1 MAVALEPEERLI
13 ERAKSI
19 AKDIGKSWD
28 DRLER
33 LLRFCARNPA
43 AFPVPRGKKVIESAS
58 AVDENYLEKYVRRYY
73 AGRNRK
79 IVLKEMKTKPDPA
92 VDEVLKAYK
101 NVPPEDLQRMG
112 DGHRLS
118 MQAENI
124 VGQLLESYV
133 ARLLESHGWIWC
145 CGETMR
151 SVDFLKDGEESEI
164 RFLQIKNRD
173 NSENSSSAAIRE
185 GTKIEKWYR
194 SNSRTGE
201 TRWDKLQEYCE
212 ADEADRCT
220 EEGFYNFVQDVARER
235 PPILEVPPEEV
246 DETEPSSTA

>member
-1 MAVALEPEERLI
+1 MSFPAFCLLPPALQWIVHGKLHHPRLLGIRHDKSPREVVRESSSECASTLRLQVFSIEGYALGSLNHKEFGILPMSVALESEERLI
-13 ERAKSI
+13 ERAKSV

-28 DRLER
+28 GRLER

-43 AFPVPRGKKVIESAS
+43 AFPVPRGKKAIGSAS
-58 AVDENYLEKYVRRYY
+58 EVDDNYLEKYVRRYY

-79 IVLKEMKTKPDPA
+79 IVLKEVKTKPDPA

-101 NVPPEDLQRMG
+101 NVPPEDLQRIG

-133 ARLLESHGWIWC
+133 ARLLESHEWIWC

-151 SVDFLKDGEESEI
+151 SVDF
-164 RFLQIKNRD
+164 
-173 NSENSSSAAIRE
+173 
-185 GTKIEKWYR
+185 
-194 SNSRTGE
+194 
-201 TRWDKLQEYCE
+201 
-212 ADEADRCT
+212 
-220 EEGFYNFVQDVARER
+220 
-235 PPILEVPPEEV
+235 
-246 DETEPSSTA
+246 